1 MKIKVGYLLT
11 SLALLFTEIIIA
23 LFVNDEIVRPYVGD
37 ILVVILIYTL
47 IRSFSKTKIMYL
59 PLFLLAFACTVE
71 LSQYYGLV
79 NFLDMQDNIFVATIL
94 GTSYSLVDILCYF
107 IAMILLLVCE
117 KINVSKAITS

>member
-1 MKIKVGYLLT
+1 LKKNFGYLLA

-23 LFVNDEIVRPYVGD
+23 LFVHDEIVRPYVGD

-71 LSQYYGLV
+71 LSQYCGLV
-79 NFLDMQDNIFVATIL
+79 YLLNLQGNTFIATLL
-94 GTSYSLVDILCYF
+94 GTSYSYIDILCYF
-107 IAMILLLVCE
+107 IAALLLVLWE
-117 KINVSKAITS
+117 KRSR